1 VVNRSFAVV
10 AGFILAVMLI
20 LSIPVSAA
28 DPVPQVGV
36 VDVYEISQKYEK
48 MKSFD
53 SELDAFRQQLLTKIQ
68 TRDEHRLL
76 SDAEINE
83 LLTLVAKPNQTDADK
98 ARIKALGEREKAL
111 DEELKDL
118 QNKKELTDT
127 EKARLTELTN
137 ILNKAD
143 EAVMALSEEANQQF
157 EAKSRELNEQIRTT
171 VLKAIE
177 TVAKAKK
184 LSMVVDKMVVLTGG
198 MDITA
203 DVIKELNK

>member
-1 VVNRSFAVV
+1 MVNRSFAVV